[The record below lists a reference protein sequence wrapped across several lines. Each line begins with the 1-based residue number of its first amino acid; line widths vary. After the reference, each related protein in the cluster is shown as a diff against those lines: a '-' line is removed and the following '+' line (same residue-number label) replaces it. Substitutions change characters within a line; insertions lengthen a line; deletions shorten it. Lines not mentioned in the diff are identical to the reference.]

1 MQVALKFL
9 LLAKTKRREYS
20 QEFLQQ
26 KTTAS
31 QDKDQFFG

>member
-1 MQVALKFL
+1 MQVAVKFL
-9 LLAKTKRREYS
+9 LLAMMKQQEYS

-31 QDKDQFFG
+31 QDKDHNFG